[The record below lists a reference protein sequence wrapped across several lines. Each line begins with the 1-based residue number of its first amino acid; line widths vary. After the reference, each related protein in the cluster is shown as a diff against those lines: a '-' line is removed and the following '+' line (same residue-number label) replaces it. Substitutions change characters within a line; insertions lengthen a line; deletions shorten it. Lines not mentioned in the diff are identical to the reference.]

1 MRRKLSL
8 LLLAQPLLDG
18 IKMTVKT
25 FAIKLLSNPS
35 VPYYSP
41 GQVAEG
47 TLHIVNDQECTTKGK
62 ILGRKVCIRS
72 VLKLIFIL

>member
-1 MRRKLSL
+1 MVSASQTLIAVAS
-8 LLLAQPLLDG
+8 ATTAG
-18 IKMTVKT
+18 WNKMTVKT
-25 FAIKLLSNPS
+25 FAIKLLSIPS

-62 ILGRKVCIRS
+62 ILGRKVCIR
-72 VLKLIFIL
+72 